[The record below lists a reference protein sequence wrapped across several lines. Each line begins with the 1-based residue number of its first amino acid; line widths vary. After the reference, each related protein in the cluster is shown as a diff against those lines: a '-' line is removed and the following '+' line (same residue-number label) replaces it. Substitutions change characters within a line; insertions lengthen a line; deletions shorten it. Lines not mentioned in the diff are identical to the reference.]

1 MQKEIEVIIKGR
13 VQMVMFRDFAKRK
26 ADNFGL
32 YGTVE
37 NLNDNSVRII
47 AQGDENKLKEFI
59 KLLKTGPMF
68 AKVNDVDV
76 RWKKIEEKFTDFK
89 IVWT

>member
-1 MQKEIEVIIKGR
+1 MQREIEVIIKGR

-26 ADNFGL
+26 ADNLGL

-59 KLLKTGPMF
+59 KLINKGPIF
-68 AKVNDVDV
+68 ARIEKVQIK
-76 RWKKIEEKFTDFK
+76 WKEIKVKFTDFK